1 MTEFL
6 QPETVEETVAL
17 LAEDPFAAKV
27 VAGGTALVL
36 MLRHGLIAPERLVSI
51 GRIAGLDSIRSVDGT
66 LHVGPL
72 ALLDAVARS
81 PEVAGPFSALAT
93 ACGVVGNVR
102 VRNQATLGGNLA
114 EADYASDPPTVLLA
128 LDAVVT
134 ATGPRGARTIPLV
147 DFLRG
152 FYTTALE
159 PDELITDI
167 TIPALP
173 PSTRMTYLKYR
184 SRSSEDRPCVGVAAA
199 ATFNGDTC
207 AGLRVAVGAA
217 CEMPRRLPEVERLAD
232 GQRLTA
238 PLIAEV
244 GRGLRAGD
252 RNAGRFARVSVVPH
266 RDDPGARA
274 PRAGGAG

>member
-6 QPETVEETVAL
+6 QPETVEEAVAL
-17 LAEDPFAAKV
+17 LAEDPFATKV

-51 GRIAGLDSIRSVDGT
+51 GRISGLDGIHTEDGA
-66 LHVGPL
+66 LHIGPL
-72 ALLDAVARS
+72 ALLDTVARS
-81 PEVAGPFSALAT
+81 PEVAGPFPALAT

-102 VRNQATLGGNLA
+102 VRDQATLGGNLA

-134 ATGPRGARTIPLV
+134 VTGPRGARTIPLA

-152 FYTTALE
+152 FYTTTLE

-167 TIPALP
+167 AVPVLP
-173 PSTRMTYLKYR
+173 SSIRMTYLKYR
-184 SRSSEDRPCVGVAAA
+184 SRSSEDRPAAGRA
-199 ATFNGDTC
+199 ADCRG
-207 AGLRVAVGAA
+207 
-217 CEMPRRLPEVERLAD
+217 
-232 GQRLTA
+232 
-238 PLIAEV
+238 

-252 RNAGRFARVSVVPH
+252 RNARRFTRVGMVSH